1 MDPHR
6 TKAIGVHRSRPSIDP
21 LNLAAAVAIALV
33 TIAFPLAGLALAAI
47 GFWWIA
53 RTIRPGDE
61 GNE

>member
-1 MDPHR
+1 
-6 TKAIGVHRSRPSIDP
+6 VHRSRPSIDP